1 MNLSS
6 EFLSQGFFGF
16 IDSAVPAHLEPVS
29 SQNGFFIG
37 SMLFLSLL
45 LFALSRAIETNYIRS
60 IIVGFVGLSTTV
72 QLQKSDT
79 RLASL
84 SSLLLILAYLITNWA
99 CWTLLIFSTFN
110 WQIND
115 AIFTGGIVVLFFTFY
130 PVLGIA
136 FTSWV
141 TGEWNQIKDLF
152 LQHLVGIQ
160 AVSII
165 YFSIALIWFLNPSFR
180 VELFYTF
187 VIISLIHLAIRWI
200 KGIIVSFLKG
210 IPLYYIILYFCT
222 LEILPIF
229 VAYYIIT
236 KNFNF

>member
-6 EFLSQGFFGF
+6 ELLSKGFFGF
-16 IDSAVPAHLEPVS
+16 MDSTVPAHLEPES
-29 SQNGFFIG
+29 SQNGLFIG
-37 SMLFLSLL
+37 SMIFISLL
-45 LFALSRAIETNYIRS
+45 LFAISRAIESNYIKS
-60 IIVGFVGLSTTV
+60 VIAGFAGLSTKV
-72 QLQKSDT
+72 ELQKSDT

-110 WQIND
+110 WEIND
-115 AIFTGGIVVLFFTFY
+115 SLFTGGLVVLFFTFY
-130 PVLGIA
+130 PIIGIL
-136 FTSWV
+136 FTSWI

-152 LQHLVGIQ
+152 FQHIIGVQ

-165 YFSIALIWFLNPSFR
+165 YFAIALVWFLNPSFR

-187 VIISLIHLAIRWI
+187 IIVSLIHLAIRWI

-210 IPLYYIILYFCT
+210 IPIYYIILYFCT

-229 VAYYIIT
+229 VGYYIVT
-236 KNFNF
+236 ENFNF